1 MAGQPPL
8 PLDCGPEW
16 TAVRGEMKRY
26 EQLAEQIAELIR
38 SGVLAPGERVPSVRQ
53 ARRCPYNPRLSEER
67 CSAPSMSG
75 VRGSDSLSQR
85 RSPTLSV
92 R

>member
-38 SGVLAPGERVPSVRQ
+38 SGVLAWVLEREP
-53 ARRCPYNPRLSEER
+53 L
-67 CSAPSMSG
+67 G
-75 VRGSDSLSQR
+75 
-85 RSPTLSV
+85 RSPAPVSFEVINLRDGSERLEAGSTFIAPGG